1 VTDFGAIFKNGLYRF
16 MLGGP
21 YEDYVQRSATKIIE
35 RAPSNARSVLS
46 VGCGNGDVE
55 AFLADRF
62 DITLHDVHDAAR
74 IAHPELHWV
83 SSLPNNQFDYV
94 YAHGAVFACVP
105 HEQKQQFVDDLAAR
119 VVDGGTLY
127 LCMGYAKQCRIC
139 RGKVYSIDGHTVT
152 EYVASRGDGWQEIV
166 THIWGLQ
173 KISSVYY
180 TADIGPLWQKHSARI
195 TTIT

>member
-1 VTDFGAIFKNGLYRF
+1 MRALFFLWVAAMGTLKLFWRIVLTSRCTMF
-16 MLGGP
+16 MT
-21 YEDYVQRSATKIIE
+21 QRASRTQNFIGF
-35 RAPSNARSVLS
+35 SN
-46 VGCGNGDVE
+46 
-55 AFLADRF
+55 
-62 DITLHDVHDAAR
+62 
-74 IAHPELHWV
+74 
-83 SSLPNNQFDYV
+83 LPNNQFDYV